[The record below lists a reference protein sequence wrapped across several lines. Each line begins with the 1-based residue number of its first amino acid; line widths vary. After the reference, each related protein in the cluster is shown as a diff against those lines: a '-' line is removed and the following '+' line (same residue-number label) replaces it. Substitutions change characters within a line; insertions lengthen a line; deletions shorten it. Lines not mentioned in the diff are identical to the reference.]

1 MSVYR
6 VIDKLE
12 ASVKQGTVLPL
23 GYRIVSE
30 EKLLELIEKL
40 RASLPE
46 EVGRAFD
53 RQERRSPR
61 PGGAGEAQ
69 AIVVEASTQ
78 QSQLL
83 DDNEIMRRARATA
96 EIVLREAEQ
105 KAARVREG
113 ADAYAAQ
120 VLTDLDVRLSG
131 ALGSVKKGIEA
142 LAIESVRSIGYGD
155 GTGLERLPTRRRNR
169 SAPRST
175 RRTRTRPRNSS
186 RSNADRSRR
195 HGVHPSRT
203 HPSGTPERRRLR
215 GLPAHG
221 FLVGPSAGVPR
232 VRPCRLLR

>member
-46 EVGRAFD
+46 EVGRARTIAKNGD
-53 RQERRSPR
+53 RLVREAQEK
-61 PGGAGEAQ
+61 AQ

-78 QSQLL
+78 SNQLI
-83 DDNEIMRRARATA
+83 DDNEIVRRARATA

-105 KAARVREG
+105 KAHRVREG
-113 ADAYAAQ
+113 ADSYAAQ
-120 VLTDLDVRLSG
+120 VLTDLDARLSG

-142 LAIESVRSIGYGD
+142 LATAKSVTVTDAPSLADAAAKSKRAAFDAQNEHETAELESV
-155 GTGLERLPTRRRNR
+155 
-169 SAPRST
+169 
-175 RRTRTRPRNSS
+175 
-186 RSNADRSRR
+186 
-195 HGVHPSRT
+195 
-203 HPSGTPERRRLR
+203 
-215 GLPAHG
+215 
-221 FLVGPSAGVPR
+221 
-232 VRPCRLLR
+232 

>member
-46 EVGRAFD
+46 EVGRARTIAKNGD
-53 RQERRSPR
+53 RLVREAQEK
-61 PGGAGEAQ
+61 AQ
-69 AIVVEASTQ
+69 AIVAEASTQ
-78 QSQLL
+78 SSAQI
-83 DDNEIMRRARATA
+83 DDNEIVRRARATA
-96 EIVLREAEQ
+96 EIVLKEAEQ

-142 LAIESVRSIGYGD
+142 LAASKAATAAPAGSLADAAAKSKRAAFDAQQHDNETAELESV
-155 GTGLERLPTRRRNR
+155 
-169 SAPRST
+169 
-175 RRTRTRPRNSS
+175 
-186 RSNADRSRR
+186 
-195 HGVHPSRT
+195 
-203 HPSGTPERRRLR
+203 
-215 GLPAHG
+215 
-221 FLVGPSAGVPR
+221 
-232 VRPCRLLR
+232 

>member
-40 RASLPE
+40 RSSLPE
-46 EVGRAFD
+46 EVGRARTIAKNGD
-53 RQERRSPR
+53 RLIREAQEK
-61 PGGAGEAQ
+61 AQ

-83 DDNEIMRRARATA
+83 DDNDMIRRARATA

-120 VLTDLDVRLSG
+120 VLTDLDGRLSG

-142 LAIESVRSIGYGD
+142 LAASKAASAASAAPALADAAAKSKRAAFDAQHESETAELESV
-155 GTGLERLPTRRRNR
+155 
-169 SAPRST
+169 
-175 RRTRTRPRNSS
+175 
-186 RSNADRSRR
+186 
-195 HGVHPSRT
+195 
-203 HPSGTPERRRLR
+203 
-215 GLPAHG
+215 
-221 FLVGPSAGVPR
+221 
-232 VRPCRLLR
+232 

>member
-12 ASVKQGTVLPL
+12 ASVKQGTVLPF
-23 GYRIVSE
+23 GYRVVSE
-30 EKLLELIEKL
+30 ERLLELIEKL

-46 EVGRAFD
+46 EVGRARTIAKNGD
-53 RQERRSPR
+53 RLVREAQEK
-61 PGGAGEAQ
+61 AQ
-69 AIVVEASTQ
+69 AIVVEASSQ

-142 LAIESVRSIGYGD
+142 LAAAKGASVAGAPATSLADAAAKSKRAAFDAQSEHETAELESV
-155 GTGLERLPTRRRNR
+155 
-169 SAPRST
+169 
-175 RRTRTRPRNSS
+175 
-186 RSNADRSRR
+186 
-195 HGVHPSRT
+195 
-203 HPSGTPERRRLR
+203 
-215 GLPAHG
+215 
-221 FLVGPSAGVPR
+221 
-232 VRPCRLLR
+232 

>member
-23 GYRIVSE
+23 GYRVVSE

-46 EVGRAFD
+46 EVGRARTIAKNGD
-53 RQERRSPR
+53 RLVREAQEK
-61 PGGAGEAQ
+61 AQ

-78 QSQLL
+78 QSQLV
-83 DDNEIMRRARATA
+83 DDNEILKRARATA

-142 LAIESVRSIGYGD
+142 LATSKASAAAAAPSLADAAAKSKRAAFDAQNEHETAELESV
-155 GTGLERLPTRRRNR
+155 
-169 SAPRST
+169 
-175 RRTRTRPRNSS
+175 
-186 RSNADRSRR
+186 
-195 HGVHPSRT
+195 
-203 HPSGTPERRRLR
+203 
-215 GLPAHG
+215 
-221 FLVGPSAGVPR
+221 
-232 VRPCRLLR
+232 

>member
-46 EVGRAFD
+46 EVGRARTIAKNGD
-53 RQERRSPR
+53 RLVREAQEK
-61 PGGAGEAQ
+61 AQ

-78 QSQLL
+78 SSQLI
-83 DDNEIMRRARATA
+83 DDHEIVRRARTTA
-96 EIVLREAEQ
+96 DIVLRDAEQ
-105 KAARVREG
+105 KAARVRDG

-120 VLTDLDVRLSG
+120 ILTDLDARLSG

-142 LAIESVRSIGYGD
+142 LTISKTATVADAPSLADAAAKSKRAAFDAQNEHETAELESV
-155 GTGLERLPTRRRNR
+155 
-169 SAPRST
+169 
-175 RRTRTRPRNSS
+175 
-186 RSNADRSRR
+186 
-195 HGVHPSRT
+195 
-203 HPSGTPERRRLR
+203 
-215 GLPAHG
+215 
-221 FLVGPSAGVPR
+221 
-232 VRPCRLLR
+232 

>member
-46 EVGRAFD
+46 EVGRARTIAKNGD
-53 RQERRSPR
+53 RLVREAQEK
-61 PGGAGEAQ
+61 AQ
-69 AIVVEASTQ
+69 AIVVEASSQ
-78 QSQLL
+78 QSQLV
-83 DDNEIMRRARATA
+83 DDNEIVRRARSTA
-96 EIVLREAEQ
+96 EIVLREAET

-142 LAIESVRSIGYGD
+142 LAASKASVAVAPTTTLADAAAKSKRAAFDAQNENETAELESV
-155 GTGLERLPTRRRNR
+155 
-169 SAPRST
+169 
-175 RRTRTRPRNSS
+175 
-186 RSNADRSRR
+186 
-195 HGVHPSRT
+195 
-203 HPSGTPERRRLR
+203 
-215 GLPAHG
+215 
-221 FLVGPSAGVPR
+221 
-232 VRPCRLLR
+232 